1 MARCRNRSFKE
12 TNKVDSDKKKFQDSL
27 KSLRKLVVGHIGD
40 NFEAERTL
48 EHNKKYF
55 ESNTCECIFIS
66 ASIWDELYGDKNCA
80 YIESNI
86 PMWLDYAVR
95 VRDSDLLNAIGRILY
110 EGRAVECNETKAV
123 ECFKLAVELKNV
135 SAMTNLAQL
144 YMLGDGVEYDEGKA
158 FELYKQAAMLGNKRA
173 MIEMYVRYR
182 DGEGVHKNRK
192 EAVRWYERIKDKLS
206 EFADDE
212 YEMGYNYTINAL
224 YQIRYSEKKGSLYSS
239 CDDEFARHYFGIAMR
254 YFKNAIRYGRTDAN
268 YDLAQYYF
276 YGYGVKKD
284 LSKAIEYCDKAG
296 NWRFL
301 ARCYLEGE
309 EVEQS
314 LEKAIHYYS
323 KGDHWFY
330 IGEIYRKAGDLDEAG
345 RWYSKYHETYKSDDR
360 DEVRKIARMYRDGE
374 EYEHEAFDED
384 FDEEF
389 EGMKLKKDTTKAI
402 EYFKLIGDSLA
413 VGEIYKDE
421 GDFDEAVKWYEKELT
436 GENVAWAIYDIAE
449 VYEKAG
455 DTDNAVK
462 YYRMLTERNYNVPAK
477 HKERFVSYGP
487 DGKHVFGEYEN
498 GTEDDLVISFAK
510 SHLKKLGVK
519 GHDSARDSVGGI

>member
-1 MARCRNRSFKE
+1 MARLRNRRLKE

-27 KSLRKLVVGHIGD
+27 KNLRKLILIHIGD
-40 NFEAERTL
+40 NFEAKRIL
-48 EHNKKYF
+48 EHNKKDF
-55 ESNTCECIFIS
+55 ESNTCECIFVS
-66 ASIWDELYGDKNCA
+66 ASIWDELYGDRNCA

-95 VRDSDLLNAIGRILY
+95 VSDSDLLHTIGRILY
-110 EGRAVECNETKAV
+110 ESSSVECDVAKAV
-123 ECFKLAVELKNV
+123 ECFRLAVDLKNV
-135 SAMTNLAQL
+135 SAMTNLAEL

-158 FELYKQAAMLGNKRA
+158 FNLYKQAAMLGNKRA

-192 EAVRWYERIKDKLS
+192 ESARWYERIKDKLS
-206 EFADDE
+206 EVADDE
-212 YEMGYNYTINAL
+212 YEMGHNYTINAL
-224 YQIRYSEKKGSLYSS
+224 FQIKCNEKKGSLYSS
-239 CDDEFARHYFGIAMR
+239 CNDEFARHYFGVAMR

-314 LEKAIHYYS
+314 LEKAIYYYS
-323 KGDHWFY
+323 KGGHWFY
-330 IGEIYRKAGDLDEAG
+330 IGEIYRKAGDLEEAG
-345 RWYSKYHETYKSDDR
+345 RWYSKYYETYKSEDSE
-360 DEVRKIARMYRDGE
+360 EVRKIARMYRDGE
-374 EYEHEAFDED
+374 EYEREAFED
-384 FDEEF
+384 EF
-389 EGMKLKKDTTKAI
+389 EGMKLNKDTTKAI
-402 EYFKLIGDSLA
+402 EYFKLIGDSFA

-421 GDFDEAVKWYEKELT
+421 GDFDEAIKWYKKELT
-436 GENVAWAIYDIAE
+436 GEEVAWAIYYIAK

-455 DTDNAVK
+455 DTDNALK
-462 YYRMLTERNYNVPAK
+462 YYRMLTERNYNVPEK
-477 HKERFVSYGP
+477 RKERFVSYGP
-487 DGKHVFGEYEN
+487 DGKYVGGEYES
-498 GTEDDLVISFAK
+498 GTEDDLVITFAK
-510 SHLKKLGVK
+510 SRLKKLGVEVR
-519 GHDSARDSVGGI
+519 SENYV

>member
-144 YMLGDGVEYDEGKA
+144 YMLGDGVEYDE
-158 FELYKQAAMLGNKRA
+158 E
-173 MIEMYVRYR
+173 
-182 DGEGVHKNRK
+182 
-192 EAVRWYERIKDKLS
+192 
-206 EFADDE
+206 
-212 YEMGYNYTINAL
+212 
-224 YQIRYSEKKGSLYSS
+224 
-239 CDDEFARHYFGIAMR
+239 
-254 YFKNAIRYGRTDAN
+254 
-268 YDLAQYYF
+268 
-276 YGYGVKKD
+276 
-284 LSKAIEYCDKAG
+284 AIEYCDKAG